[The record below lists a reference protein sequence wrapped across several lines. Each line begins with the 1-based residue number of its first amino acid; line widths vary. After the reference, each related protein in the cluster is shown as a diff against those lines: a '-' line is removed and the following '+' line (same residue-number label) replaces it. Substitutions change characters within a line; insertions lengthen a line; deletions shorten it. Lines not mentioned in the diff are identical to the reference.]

1 MWLVTVRYGAE
12 QLISNFKGNVPGLRL
27 GDKCVIRTERGTEI
41 GTVMSQPELMP
52 PPQPRPIPSA
62 TGSGSVEVQ
71 KKPEQP
77 ASPHDSHAASRGAVP
92 SEILRTSPLTGTNPP
107 AQQAV
112 KPADSPIPQ
121 AAPPAPQLAPQPE
134 YVRLGE
140 VLRRVSPQDV
150 DELKKIENEKKPAAL
165 KFCAEKAKALN
176 LPINIAFVEY
186 LLGGEKIVF
195 YFMAE
200 GRIDFRELVKELA
213 KEYRT
218 RIEMHQIGVRDE
230 ARLLGDV
237 GHCGHELCC
246 RTCVKELE
254 PVTMKMAKTQ
264 KTTLDPTKI
273 SGYCG
278 RLMCCLRFED
288 AFYNELKTQLP
299 RKGAV
304 VKTAKGTGEII
315 NVDLLSQS
323 VIVEI
328 ANGDKIKVSALEIL
342 EIIKEPTLKVQ
353 EEEPGK
359 KDPNGK

>member
-1 MWLVTVRYGAE
+1 MWLITIRYGAE
-12 QLISNFKGNVPGLRL
+12 QLISNFNGNVPGLKL
-27 GDKCVIRTERGTEI
+27 GDKCVIRTDRGTEI
-41 GTVMSQPELMP
+41 GTVMSQPELV
-52 PPQPRPIPSA
+52 QPLQSAGIPNQQA
-62 TGSGSVEVQ
+62 
-71 KKPEQP
+71 QP
-77 ASPHDSHAASRGAVP
+77 AVNSAAPSQPSPAPQSTQIRMG
-92 SEILRTSPLTGTNPP
+92 EILRKLS
-107 AQQAV
+107 V
-112 KPADSPIPQ
+112 
-121 AAPPAPQLAPQPE
+121 
-134 YVRLGE
+134 
-140 VLRRVSPQDV
+140 QDLE
-150 DELKKIENEKKPAAL
+150 ELKKIEKEKKPAAL
-165 KFCAEKAKALN
+165 KFCAEKAKAFN
-176 LPINIAFVEY
+176 LPINIVYVEY

-218 RIEMHQIGVRDE
+218 RIEMHQVGVRDE

-246 RTCVKELE
+246 KTCVKELE
-254 PVTMKMAKTQ
+254 PVTMRMAKTQ

-304 VKTAKGTGEII
+304 VRTPKGTGEII

-323 VIVEI
+323 VLVEI
-328 ANGDKIKVSALEIL
+328 ANGDKIKVTADEIL
-342 EIIKEPTLKVQ
+342 EIMKQPTLKVQ
-353 EEEPGK
+353 EKEPGK
-359 KDPNGK
+359 NDTNVK